1 MQKKLTQKRKEI
13 LAENA
18 WTTQVQFW
26 IMCALPLFL
35 IILFCYVPMG
45 GIIIAF
51 KDYRYSDGIFGSKW
65 NGLDN
70 FKLFFNSDEFLKIA
84 SNTLIMNGTFIVVG
98 IIAAVTLAI
107 LLYDV
112 RSRNLTKIFQT
123 VLITPNFI
131 SWVIV
136 AYMVY
141 GFLNPRMGILNT
153 FLNNFGIES
162 IDWYSKPGAWPY
174 ILTIA
179 NVWKNVGMDSII
191 YYATLME
198 IDASLFE
205 AADIDGANKLQKIR
219 AITLPT
225 LVPLITMLT
234 ILKIGGI
241 FGGDFGLFYQ
251 VTRDV
256 GALYETTDIMS
267 TWIFRT
273 MRSGSMGISA
283 AAGLL
288 QSVVGMVLVIL
299 TNTIVKKIDS
309 DMSLF

>member
-1 MQKKLTQKRKEI
+1 MQKELKQKRRTV

-18 WTTQVQFW
+18 WTTQTQFRT
-26 IMCALPLFL
+26 MCALPLFL

-45 GIIIAF
+45 GIVIAF
-51 KDYRYSDGIFGSKW
+51 KDYRFADGIFGSRW

-84 SNTLIMNGTFIVVG
+84 YNTLTINATFIIVG
-98 IIAAVTLAI
+98 TIAAVALAI
-107 LLYDV
+107 LLYELT
-112 RSRNLTKIFQT
+112 SRNLTKIFQT
-123 VLITPNFI
+123 ILITPNFI

-141 GFLNPRMGILNT
+141 GFLNPRMGIFNV
-153 FLNNFGIES
+153 FLNKLGIES
-162 IDWYSKPGAWPY
+162 IDWYSKPNAWPF

-179 NVWKNVGMDSII
+179 NVWKNVGMDSVI
-191 YYATLME
+191 YYATLMGT
-198 IDASLFE
+198 DASLYE
-205 AADIDGANKLQKIR
+205 AADVDGANKLQKTK
-219 AITLPT
+219 AITIPA

-234 ILKIGGI
+234 ILKVGGI

-256 GALYETTDIMS
+256 GALYKTTDVMS

-273 MRSGSMGISA
+273 MRTGSMGMSA

-288 QSVVGMVLVIL
+288 QSVVGMILVII